1 MPEATVYHPPS
12 PSLVV
17 GEPSSPPGRPK
28 LLDRLRTAC
37 RRRGY
42 SIHTEKAYAQWVVRF
57 VRYHGTRHP
66 RHLGPRHV
74 EAFLSHLATDLDVAA
89 STQNQALNAL
99 VFLYRAVLSHPSA
112 GAFDGFVR
120 ARRGERLPTILSRAQ
135 VQSVLARLRGTPRL
149 VCALLYGSGLRLS
162 EALRLRVK
170 DLGFERAQITV
181 RDGKGAKDRV
191 TMLPEPLAL
200 PLERQLDKARVLW
213 LEDQEAGTDG
223 VHLPHALRRKY
234 PGAATDWPWQWV
246 FPAASLSTDPRSGR
260 RLRHHR
266 SPSSIQKQMRAA
278 VKAARLAIRAT
289 PHTLRHSFATHLLED
304 GADLRTVQSL
314 LGHDDVRT
322 TQRYTHVAA
331 RRVPTRSPLASVW
344 RGR

>member
-1 MPEATVYHPPS
+1 MSALRYPRPRPP
-12 PSLVV
+12 LRLA
-17 GEPSSPPGRPK
+17 EPSSRAPK

-42 SIHTEKAYAQWVVRF
+42 SIHTEKAYARWVVRF

-66 RHLGPRHV
+66 RYLGPRHV

-99 VFLYRAVLSHPSA
+99 VFLYREVLKQHQE
-112 GAFDGFVR
+112 AFDGFTR
-120 ARRGERLPTILSRAQ
+120 ARRGERLPTVLSRSE
-135 VQSVLARLRGTPRL
+135 VQAVLRHVRGTPRL

-170 DLGFERAQITV
+170 DLCFERGHIMV

-191 TMLPEPLAL
+191 TMLPDALVPPLS
-200 PLERQLDKARVLW
+200 RQLDKARVRW
-213 LEDQEAGTDG
+213 MEDREAGTEG
-223 VHLPHALRRKY
+223 VHLPHALRRKLA
-234 PGAATDWPWQWV
+234 GAATDWPWHWV
-246 FPAASLSTDPRSGR
+246 FPAASLSTDPRSGL

-278 VKAARLAIRAT
+278 VKAAGLAKRAT

-304 GADLRTVQSL
+304 GADLRTVQDL

-331 RRVPTRSPLASVW
+331 RRVSTRSPLEKLLA
-344 RGR
+344 RDA